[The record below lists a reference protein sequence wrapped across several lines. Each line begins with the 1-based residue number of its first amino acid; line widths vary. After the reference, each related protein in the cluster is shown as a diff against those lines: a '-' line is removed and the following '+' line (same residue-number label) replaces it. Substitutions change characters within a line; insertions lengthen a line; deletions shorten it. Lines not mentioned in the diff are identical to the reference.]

1 MSAKASRRSV
11 PKDGNSLQ
19 PGELLTIKITVSK
32 IPAKIRDENFCD
44 LEVNIFWNQEVTD
57 LIEFGLLKDES
68 IKDRKN
74 LSFNGSKF
82 FYG

>member
-1 MSAKASRRSV
+1 MNYYIFVFQFR
-11 PKDGNSLQ
+11 DFLQ
-19 PGELLTIKITVSK
+19 RKELLKLLTIKITVRT
-32 IPAKIRDENFCD
+32 IPAKIRDEDFGD
-44 LEVNIFWNQEVTD
+44 LEVNILWNQEVTD